1 MSKTSKHYQGR
12 MWKMLTRKMKDSGI
26 KWIGEIPEDWEI
38 RKLKYILEERKEK
51 NNPIVTDNI
60 LSLSV
65 ERGIFPYAE
74 KTGGGNNSKSD
85 LTAYK
90 VAHPNDIV
98 LNSMNILAGAV
109 GLSRYTG
116 AVSPVYYT
124 LYTTSE
130 EINITYYYY
139 LFRTREFQRSLLGLG
154 NGIMM
159 RESSTGKLNT
169 IRMRIPMDKLAGLFL
184 PLPPRRVQDL
194 IVKSLAKDIKVVNKL
209 VNQTKQSI
217 KELKKYK
224 QSLIIEVVTKGLD
237 PNAEMKD
244 SGIEWIGMIPK
255 HWTIKKVKYFLSESS
270 VKNYPNETVLS
281 LYRDYGVIP
290 KDSRTDNHNVT
301 SSDTS
306 SYKLIE
312 KNDVVINKMKAWQG
326 SLGVSSFKGIISPAY
341 YVYKIIDSDI
351 YSNFL
356 HYVLRNNLYLD
367 EYRRIS
373 SGIRIGQWDL
383 EKKEFEKLLYP
394 FPNSTSEQQQIVQYL
409 DKKIFTI
416 DSLIEDKT
424 KVIEELEN
432 YKKSLIYEYVTG
444 KKEV

>member
-1 MSKTSKHYQGR
+1 MSR
-12 MWKMLTRKMKDSGI
+12 EMKDSGI
-26 KWIGEIPEDWEI
+26 EWIGKIPYSWQIKSVKNEFTRKQSQSSNLENSILTLARSGVKI
-38 RKLKYILEERKEK
+38 R
-51 NNPIVTDNI
+51 
-60 LSLSV
+60 
-65 ERGIFPYAE
+65 
-74 KTGGGNNSKSD
+74 
-85 LTAYK
+85 
-90 VAHPNDIV
+90 DI
-98 LNSMNILAGAV
+98 
-109 GLSRYTG
+109 
-116 AVSPVYYT
+116 
-124 LYTTSE
+124 
-130 EINITYYYY
+130 
-139 LFRTREFQRSLLGLG
+139 
-154 NGIMM
+154 
-159 RESSTGKLNT
+159 STGEGQIASDYSKYNYVTPGDLLLN
-169 IRMRIPMDKLAGLFL
+169 PMDLVSGDNCNISNIYGVISPAYFNLGVKKHANPYFFNYYFKIQYWIGSFFAHGKGVSFENRWTLNYETLRNFPILFP
-184 PLPPRRVQDL
+184 PLNEQQK
-194 IVKSLAKDIKVVNKL
+194 IVKFLDDKLSSINSLTE
-209 VNQTKQSI
+209 QTYLSI
-217 KELKKYK
+217 NELKKYK
-224 QSLIIEVVTKGLD
+224 QSLITEAVTKGLD
-237 PNAEMKD
+237 PTVEMKD
-244 SGIEWIGMIPK
+244 SSIEWIGMIPK

-270 VKNYPNETVLS
+270 IKNYPNETVLS

-312 KNDVVINKMKAWQG
+312 KNDVAINKMKAWQG

-341 YVYKIIDSDI
+341 YVYKVIDSDI
-351 YSNFL
+351 YANFL

-394 FPNSTSEQQQIVQYL
+394 FPNSTSEQQQIVQNL

-416 DSLIEDKT
+416 DRLIEDKT